1 MLLWYH
7 LQKEVVKVESS
18 SSEDEFEPTGLRS
31 RSPTPST
38 SGIAVQTPVSS
49 SPPPLMHVA
58 CGQSTP
64 QSSDSPLQG
73 SAYRCCFR
81 HCEGEVHIGGYHHSQ
96 QSLVIIGD
104 KQWHSS
110 ESAVDFVT

>member
-1 MLLWYH
+1 MVSFTH
-7 LQKEVVKVESS
+7 IVKVESS
-18 SSEDEFEPTGLRS
+18 SSEDEFEPTGLCS

-81 HCEGEVHIGGYHHSQ
+81 HCEGEVQYSYILGDITIVNSLLLL
-96 QSLVIIGD
+96 LVI
-104 KQWHSS
+104 SS
-110 ESAVDFVT
+110 GTLVKAL